1 MTVKALIL
9 FSGGLDS
16 ILAAKIL
23 REQKIELLGIIFKSY
38 FFDAEQAPLE
48 DRKAISTNR
57 HNLLKKAVI
66 TKEHNNPLTG
76 QAKKAAKEIGL
87 PLKIIDFSKEHLK
100 MVKNPKYGYGKAMNP
115 CIDCHILMLR
125 TAKEIAGIRK
135 DVSFGTLRT
144 RKSKFDFLATGDV
157 LGERPM
163 SQNKQ
168 ALEIIEKKSGL
179 TGYLL
184 RPLSAKLLKPTIPE
198 KLGWVARE
206 KLLDISGR
214 SRKRQIALAKKY
226 KIKKYPT
233 PAGGCLL
240 ADLEFGKRLK
250 ELLKI
255 YPKCDGDDIELLKL
269 GRHFL
274 EDKAKIVVG
283 RNEEENKKI
292 KKLKKK
298 GDVLIELKNY
308 PAPLT
313 IIRNYGKGKIEK
325 EILGKA
331 KKLTQYY
338 SLKARFKKDV
348 KFDIMKK

>member
-1 MTVKALIL
+1 MRKIKALVL

-23 REQKIELLGIIFKSY
+23 MEQEIKLKGITFKSY
-38 FFDAEQAPLE
+38 FFNAE
-48 DRKAISTNR
+48 
-57 HNLLKKAVI
+57 
-66 TKEHNNPLTG
+66 
-76 QAKKAAKEIGL
+76 QAKKAAKQIKL

-100 MVKNPKYGYGKAMNP
+100 TVKNPRHGYGKAMNP

-125 TAKEIAGIRK
+125 TAKRIMKKE
-135 DVSFGTLRT
+135 
-144 RKSKFDFLATGDV
+144 KFDFIITGDV

-168 ALEIIEKKSGL
+168 ALELIEKGSSL

-184 RPLSAKLLKPTIPE
+184 RPISAKLLKPTIPE
-198 KLGWVARE
+198 KLGWVNRE

-226 KIKKYPT
+226 KIRKYPS

-240 ADLEFGKRLK
+240 TDLEFAKRLR
-250 ELLKI
+250 ELLKV
-255 YPKCDGDDIELLKL
+255 YPKCNGNDIELLRL

-274 EDKAKIVVG
+274 KDEAKIVIG

-292 KKLKKK
+292 KKLKKSS
-298 GDVLIELKNY
+298 DILIEMKNY
-308 PAPLT
+308 PGPLT
-313 IIRNYGKGKIEK
+313 FIRSYGRGEIPQKIVEK
-325 EILGKA
+325 A
-331 KKLTQYY
+331 QKLTQYY
-338 SLKARFKKDV
+338 STKARHKKDV
-348 KFDIMKK
+348 EFRVK